1 MDSRERKIIH
11 IDMDAFYASVEQ
23 RDFPE
28 YRGKPLAVGGL
39 PEKRGVVATAS
50 YEARPYGIHS
60 AMSSFRALKLC
71 PHLIFVMPRFE
82 AYKTVSMQIRRIFAD
97 YTDLIEPLSLDEAYL
112 DVSENKVGNPSATR
126 IAAEIRVRIR
136 EETGLTASA
145 GVSYNKFLAKVASD
159 MNKPDGLT
167 VITPQQAADFIAQ
180 LPIGRF
186 YGIGRKTEPRL
197 KALGIHTGGDLRNLS
212 QEEMAQV
219 FGRSAGFY
227 YQLARGYDDRP
238 VETSWVRKSV
248 GSETTFEQDLEN
260 IDDMLV
266 ALEPLAQEVLDWM
279 ERRNTYGRTLT
290 LKVKYADFQQVTRS
304 KTVEKPLRTVE
315 AMMRLATA
323 LLATTEAGP
332 RKVRLLGLSMAKL
345 ETGQGMEAPQ
355 EAGSVVIRGREANGI
370 MDVLERQLLLPF

>member
-50 YEARPYGIHS
+50 YEARSYGIHS
-60 AMSSFRALKLC
+60 AMSSFRTLKLC
-71 PHLIFVMPRFE
+71 PHLIFVTPRFE
-82 AYKTVSMQIRRIFAD
+82 AYKAVSMQIRQIFAD
-97 YTDLIEPLSLDEAYL
+97 YADLIEPLSLDEAYL

-126 IAAEIRVRIR
+126 IAAEIRARIR

-167 VITPQQAADFIAQ
+167 VITPQQAPDFIAQ

-197 KALGIHTGGDLRNLS
+197 KALGIHTGGDLKNLS
-212 QEEMAQV
+212 PEEMAHV

-227 YQLARGYDDRP
+227 YHLARGHDDRP

-248 GSETTFEQDLEN
+248 GSETTFEQDLE
-260 IDDMLV
+260 DTADMLA
-266 ALEPLAQEVLDWM
+266 ALESLTQDVLDWM
-279 ERRNTYGRTLT
+279 ERRSTYGRTLT

-304 KTVEKPLRTVE
+304 KTVEKPLQTVE
-315 AMMRLATA
+315 TIMRLATA

-332 RKVRLLGLSMAKL
+332 RKVRLLGLSLAKL
-345 ETGQGMEAPQ
+345 EMLQGDE
-355 EAGSVVIRGREANGI
+355 SVAIWGREAEGDTNT
-370 MDVLERQLLLPF
+370 LERQLLLPF